1 MGRCGVPIS
10 GSELVPVVHASHPN
24 GSDDRRIGLA
34 VRYIPTRMKQIE
46 GGGMAA
52 MLVRGEDNYGY
63 FRECKRPSGVFLDA
77 DMAHWREMQGARNAV
92 LGAKG

>member
-1 MGRCGVPIS
+1 
-10 GSELVPVVHASHPN
+10 
-24 GSDDRRIGLA
+24 
-34 VRYIPTRMKQIE
+34 
-46 GGGMAA
+46 MAA
-52 MLVRGEDNYGY
+52 MLVRGEDNYGH